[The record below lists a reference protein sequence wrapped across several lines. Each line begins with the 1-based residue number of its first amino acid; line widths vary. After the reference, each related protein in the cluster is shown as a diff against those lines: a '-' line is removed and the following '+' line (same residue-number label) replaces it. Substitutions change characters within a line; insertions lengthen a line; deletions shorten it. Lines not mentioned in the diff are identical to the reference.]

1 MKDFGVA
8 MEAINNFY
16 GLTTHKTTSL
26 AGFDLSSSSKNLITN
41 HKHLHGCMKHNIL
54 LKNFIFVN
62 NVDQFN
68 SAI

>member
-41 HKHLHGCMKHNIL
+41 HKHLDTWL
-54 LKNFIFVN
+54 YETQYFVEKFCFCE
-62 NVDQFN
+62 QC
-68 SAI
+68 